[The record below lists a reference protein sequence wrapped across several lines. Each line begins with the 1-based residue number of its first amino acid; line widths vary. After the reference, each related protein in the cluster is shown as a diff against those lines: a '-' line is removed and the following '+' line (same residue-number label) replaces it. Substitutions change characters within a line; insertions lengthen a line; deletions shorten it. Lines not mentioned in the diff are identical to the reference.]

1 MSKENGKFGNEFLQ
15 KAIQEQEQEPMLRL
29 AIYQNGQID
38 LKSVL
43 DPKDIVKTLQNL
55 SMEIMFGS
63 FQPAEKPMITGIDAQ
78 GNPVR

>member
-1 MSKENGKFGNEFLQ
+1 MSKENGKFGKEFLQ
-15 KAIQEQEQEPMLRL
+15 NAVQEQEQEPLLRL
-29 AIYQNGQID
+29 AIYRSGQID
-38 LKSVL
+38 LRSAM

-78 GNPVR
+78 GNPMP